1 MTSKLHDFKQQS
13 GFTIVEL
20 LVATA
25 VLSTILL
32 IVTISIVGIG
42 NLYYKGF
49 NQARIQSNV
58 RTLTDELAL
67 KLQLFDG
74 TRFSNLA
81 VPASP
86 PAAVADTII
95 HTTCIGSTRYSYIIN
110 TQMGTTLNLGGN
122 RDVKHVLW
130 RDNIGTGSCTVLTGF
145 WYTDTP
151 SAGGTELIAPHSR
164 LSTFAVQLV
173 SAGQYKVSV
182 GVAYGDGD
190 LLCNNGSAYPGD
202 CAAQTDDTDAA
213 HTTALTHP
221 AKPEDIV
228 CRSRIGT
235 QFCATSALQTT
246 VVKRLN

>member
-1 MTSKLHDFKQQS
+1 MISKPHSLKQQR

-49 NQARIQSNV
+49 NQARIQSSV

-81 VPASP
+81 VPIAP
-86 PAAVADTII
+86 PASVADTII
-95 HTTCIGSTRYSYIIN
+95 HTTCIGSTRYSYILN

-122 RDVKHVLW
+122 KDVKHVLW
-130 RDNIGTGSCTVLTGF
+130 RDSIGTGSCAVLTSF
-145 WYTDTP
+145 WYSNTP
-151 SAGGTELIAPHSR
+151 SAGGTELVAPHSR
-164 LSTFAVQLV
+164 LSTFAVQPM
-173 SAGQYKVSV
+173 APGQYKISI

-190 LLCNNGSAYPGD
+190 LLCNNGSAYPDD
-202 CAAQTDDTDAA
+202 CAAEAGDTDAA
-213 HTTALTHP
+213 HRTALTHP
-221 AKPEDIV
+221 AKPQDIV
-228 CRSRIGT
+228 CRSHIGT